1 MTNRN
6 LLTAAW
12 EPGQYGLL
20 LALHRCY
27 GWRFY
32 ACAIPLILATG
43 CDFAGPLVLNAFVN
57 KADDGDAD
65 LESTWPLLLLLAMLW
80 LQLLLRRGQCYRL
93 LSTAL
98 LLHCYGSRQ
107 VPAA

>member
-65 LESTWPLLLLLAMLW
+65 LESTWPLLLLLAISRVTKVEFP
-80 LQLLLRRGQCYRL
+80 QLVLMIALTAAEHL
-93 LSTAL
+93 LSL
-98 LLHCYGSRQ
+98 
-107 VPAA
+107 